1 MVEDL
6 EEDAF
11 LVERVLRNSGVDP
24 VLSRVETETAYV
36 TALENETWDIVI
48 CDYAVPG
55 FGAPRA
61 MEVLNEGAYD
71 IPLVVVSGVVG
82 EEQVISTLRAGAEHF
97 LAKSDL
103 ARLPVIVDRTLRA
116 VARRRESQRELR
128 QHRDHLEELVNERTA
143 ELEITNA
150 KLKGEVASR
159 IRTEEKLRE
168 NESRYRTLVE
178 GGMDGICIMQA
189 RQLTYTNRL
198 FDSMVGY
205 SAAELMGSSLDAY
218 IAKTARDDFVSVC
231 SSMEEGRECA
241 LRFETVLVHK
251 GGRHVDVEIGA
262 KIMNYDGTAAAIMLV
277 IRDIA
282 ARKKAD
288 SFARQTEHSEALA
301 VVAQGVAQ
309 SFSNIITLVDS
320 FAASIADSF
329 LPHTQTY
336 DAAKN
341 ILDATHHATELTKR
355 LYSVTRM
362 RDHDHAETSAVSLK
376 KVLSAASELVDRT
389 LAARDITIRIRR
401 PESLPYVVANETEL
415 LDTLI
420 HLLLNAIDAMPD
432 GGVISMRAIERR
444 ILRPRSNPDAVAG
457 TFVGICIQDS
467 GKGMAKEDVAK
478 AFEPFFTT
486 KEGDEAFGL
495 GLPAAQGL
503 AHGWGGWIDL
513 RSKLGKGTRVRIFVS
528 KAAVPGEK
536 ELVTADVLGKAVLVL
551 DDNPGRRT
559 MMARALEQAGMTPY
573 PTGTAAEA
581 IDMYRNREGGF
592 ALSIVDWILPD
603 GMGQDV
609 IRTILTDDPE
619 AHVLVISGF
628 ARDYARSQMRFGA
641 WGFLQKPFSAK
652 EFMDEVVKALTPSG
666 A

>member
-1 MVEDL
+1 
-6 EEDAF
+6 
-11 LVERVLRNSGVDP
+11 
-24 VLSRVETETAYV
+24 
-36 TALENETWDIVI
+36 
-48 CDYAVPG
+48 
-55 FGAPRA
+55 
-61 MEVLNEGAYD
+61 
-71 IPLVVVSGVVG
+71 
-82 EEQVISTLRAGAEHF
+82 
-97 LAKSDL
+97 
-103 ARLPVIVDRTLRA
+103 
-116 VARRRESQRELR
+116 
-128 QHRDHLEELVNERTA
+128 
-143 ELEITNA
+143 
-150 KLKGEVASR
+150 
-159 IRTEEKLRE
+159 
-168 NESRYRTLVE
+168 
-178 GGMDGICIMQA
+178 MD
-189 RQLTYTNRL
+189 
-198 FDSMVGY
+198 
-205 SAAELMGSSLDAY
+205 
-218 IAKTARDDFVSVC
+218 
-231 SSMEEGRECA
+231 
-241 LRFETVLVHK
+241 
-251 GGRHVDVEIGA
+251 
-262 KIMNYDGTAAAIMLV
+262 YDGTTAAIMLV
-277 IRDIA
+277 VRDIA

-362 RDHDHAETSAVSLK
+362 REHDHAETSAVSLK
-376 KVLSAASELVDRT
+376 KVLTAARELVDRT
-389 LAARDITIRIRR
+389 LVARDITVRIRR
-401 PESLPYVVANETEL
+401 LESLPYVIANEAEL

-432 GGVISMRAIERR
+432 GGVISIRAIERR
-444 ILRPRSNPDAVAG
+444 ILRPRSNPDAVGG

-503 AHGWGGWIDL
+503 AHGWGGWVDL
-513 RSKLGKGTRVRIFVS
+513 RSKPGKGTRVRIFVA
-528 KAAVPGEK
+528 KADVSGEK
-536 ELVTADVLGKAVLVL
+536 ELATTDVMGKAVLIL
-551 DDNPGRRT
+551 DDNLGRRT
-559 MMARALEQAGMTPY
+559 MMARALEHAGMKAY
-573 PTGTAAEA
+573 PAGTAAEA
-581 IDMYRNREGGF
+581 IDLYDRQEGGF

-603 GMGQDV
+603 GKGEDV

-619 AHVLVISGF
+619 APVLVISGF

-641 WGFLQKPFSAK
+641 WGFLQKPFSEK
-652 EFMDEVVKALTPSG
+652 ELMDEVVKTLTPSG